1 MFNFKFYFLLL
12 AIAVFFS
19 YCGSSSSE
27 NNEDEDIQKTF
38 GENYTKYDLSE
49 YEIPVIVAAP
59 IGAKVSAG
67 VGNGAF
73 GGVKTINYEVVK
85 DDFVLDVNHIVG
97 AKYSLE
103 DLMTSEKLFAEE
115 LEGFAG
121 FVVEEENGFI
131 YKVNTEEG
139 DDYGFYYVL
148 FKDEQP
154 VEFGVGFSY
163 SSFTLEQVKK
173 MYKAA
178 KAAK

>member
-1 MFNFKFYFLLL
+1 MFKLKFYFLLIV
-12 AIAVFFS
+12 AAVFS
-19 YCGSSSSE
+19 CYGSGSSAG
-27 NNEDEDIQKTF
+27 NDDGDVQIAF
-38 GENYTKYDLSE
+38 GKDYTEYDLGE
-49 YEIPVIVAAP
+49 YEIPVIVAGP

-67 VGNGAF
+67 VGNGSF

-85 DDFVLDVNHIVG
+85 EDFVLDVNHIVG

-139 DDYGFYYVL
+139 EDYGFYYVL
-148 FKDEQP
+148 FKNEQP

-163 SSFTLEQVKK
+163 SSFTLKQVKK
-173 MYKAA
+173 MYKVA